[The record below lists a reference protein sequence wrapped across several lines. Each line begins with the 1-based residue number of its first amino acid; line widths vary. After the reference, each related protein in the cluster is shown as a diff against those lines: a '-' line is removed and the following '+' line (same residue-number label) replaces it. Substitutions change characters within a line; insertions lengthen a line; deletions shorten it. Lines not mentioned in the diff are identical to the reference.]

1 VNEFIGNAP
10 PLALDFRFC
19 QHTTS
24 LQNFNALYIDN
35 RLHIFDKIGGAV
47 MSVNKTGIIR
57 IDQELCTGCRL
68 CAGICPVDAIEGV
81 KGQPQTINYERC
93 VLCGQCVQVC
103 SAYASIFDNRIS
115 SREQKIHE
123 RNMLDSVKEPMFAT
137 YFTGNAPEVKN
148 ALASKELFTMVQCS
162 PAVRV
167 AIAEEFGMPFGS
179 LTPGKMA
186 AALRKLGFTR
196 IYDTN
201 FAADLTIMEEANEL
215 IERVTEGGVLPM
227 FTSCC
232 PAWVKYLEQDYPE
245 LISHL
250 SACKSPQQMAGAL
263 FKTYGAQ
270 VDGVD
275 PAKVYSVSV
284 TPCTCKKF
292 ESERPEM
299 KDSGYRDV
307 DAVITTRELAQL
319 IKDAGIDFNN
329 LAEGDFD
336 KPLGTYT
343 GAGTIFAATGGVME
357 AALRTAYELL
367 TRQSIPDLNLN
378 FVRGGEGV
386 RITTV
391 KIGELELKVAVVA
404 GLKNVVPLL
413 TAIQAGKADF
423 HFIEVMTCP
432 NGCVSGGGQP
442 KVLLARDKNTAYAS
456 RTCSAYRHDENSEYR
471 KSHDNPDMQK
481 LYEYFLDDYNSHRLL
496 HTKYTSRKLADVYPR
511 CS

>member
-1 VNEFIGNAP
+1 
-10 PLALDFRFC
+10 
-19 QHTTS
+19 
-24 LQNFNALYIDN
+24 
-35 RLHIFDKIGGAV
+35 
-47 MSVNKTGIIR
+47 MSVNTAGIVR

-68 CAGICPVDAIEGV
+68 CAGNCPVDAIEGLQ
-81 KGQPQTINYERC
+81 GQPQTINYERC
-93 VLCGQCVQVC
+93 VLCGQCIQIC
-103 SAYASIFDNRIS
+103 SAYASAFAAGIS
-115 SREQKIHE
+115 PREQKIQE
-123 RNMLDSVKEPMFAT
+123 RNLLASVTEPMFAS
-137 YFTGNAPEVKN
+137 YFTGNAPELKN
-148 ALASKELFTMVQCS
+148 VLANKALFTMVQCS

-167 AIAEEFGMPFGS
+167 AIAEEFGMPLGT
-179 LTPGKMA
+179 LTPGKLA
-186 AALRKLGFTR
+186 AALRTLGFSR

-215 IERVTEGGVLPM
+215 IDRVSEGGVLPM

-245 LISHL
+245 LTAHL

-275 PAKVYSVSV
+275 PARVYSVSV

-319 IKDAGIDFNN
+319 IKDAGIDFNS
-329 LAEGDFD
+329 LAEGAFD

-343 GAGTIFAATGGVME
+343 GAGTLFAAAGGVME

-378 FVRGGEGV
+378 FVRGGEGIRTAKV
-386 RITTV
+386 Q
-391 KIGELELKVAVVA
+391 IGEVELRVAVVA
-404 GLKNVVPLL
+404 GLKNVAPVLA
-413 TAIQAGKADF
+413 AIKAGRADF

-442 KVLLARDKNTAYAS
+442 KVLLPGDKAAAYES
-456 RTCSAYRHDENSEYR
+456 RACSAYLHDENLEYR

-481 LYEYFLDDYNSHRLL
+481 LYEYFLDDYNSRRLL
-496 HTKYTSRKLADVYPR
+496 YTKYTSRKLAPGYPR
-511 CS
+511 CG